1 MFSLAKER
9 KNRGFTMIEMM
20 TVLMIFGILAAIGIP
35 SFIAMNNRAKLKN
48 NFVDFSSHLLEVQRA
63 AIRKSTSCGIK
74 LPTSGTISPTLDS
87 PCSISSNLTLNYI
100 KMRNNIPPINNISP
114 IKDIPSISFNY
125 RGDTS
130 TSTSTKGTIVFSLLD
145 GTGEQ
150 KCLVISPGI
159 GLIGTGNYDAS
170 DRTGTDP
177 NKCYS
182 SQ

>member
-1 MFSLAKER
+1 MLPLAKESA
-9 KNRGFTMIEMM
+9 NRGFTIIEMM
-20 TVLMIFGILAAIGIP
+20 VALIIFGILAALGIP
-35 SFIAMNNRAKLKN
+35 SFISMNNRAKLKN

-63 AIRKSTSCGIK
+63 AIRQSKSCTIN
-74 LPTSGTISPTLDS
+74 LPTSGMSSPTLDS
-87 PCSISSNLTLNYI
+87 PCSISSNLNLNYI
-100 KMRNNIPPINNISP
+100 KMRNNIA
-114 IKDIPSISFNY
+114 SISFNY

-130 TSTSTKGTIVFSLLD
+130 TSTSTKGTIVLSLLD

-170 DRTGTDP
+170 DLTGTDP

>member
-1 MFSLAKER
+1 MLLLAKEY

-20 TVLMIFGILAAIGIP
+20 MVLTIFGILAAIGIP
-35 SFIAMNNRAKLKN
+35 SFISMNNRAKLKN

-63 AIRKSTSCGIK
+63 AIRKSKSCMIN
-74 LPTSGTISPTLDS
+74 LPASGMSSPTIDS
-87 PCSISSNLTLNYI
+87 PCSISGNLTLSYI
-100 KMRNNIPPINNISP
+100 NMRNNIT
-114 IKDIPSISFNY
+114 SISFNY

-130 TSTSTKGTIVFSLLD
+130 TSTSTKGTIVFSLPD

-150 KCLVISPGI
+150 KCLVISQGI
-159 GLIGTGNYDAS
+159 GLIGIGNYDAN